1 MFPKRITTNHPLWIT
16 SSWLILSRSFYNN
29 DNFSHKRRAVQQ
41 EHYKFYDNLYTV
53 RSIHTCIESKSN
65 QQSHLARF
73 VAQMSMANTL
83 VLATISSFDKKSL
96 GKDQQLESRGDC
108 APSVDTARRVEI
120 WRSKAKKTA
129 TAAFPASNRIAR
141 LTCMRVPLNLL
152 DARQTSFGRW
162 EEWTRYKERESSR
175 QRNQWRK
182 QEATKNGET
191 EKERSS

>member
-29 DNFSHKRRAVQQ
+29 DNFSHKSRAVQQ
-41 EHYKFYDNLYTV
+41 EHYKFYDTLYTL
-53 RSIHTCIESKSN
+53 RSIHTCIEWKSN
-65 QQSHLARF
+65 QQSHVTRF

-83 VLATISSFDKKSL
+83 VLATISSFDKKL
-96 GKDQQLESRGDC
+96 LRKDQQLWSRDRW
-108 APSVDTARRVEI
+108 ATSVDTARRVEI
-120 WRSKAKKTA
+120 WRSKARKTT
-129 TAAFPASNRIAR
+129 TAAFPTGNRIAR

-162 EEWTRYKERESSR
+162 EERTRYKGRESSR

-182 QEATKNGET
+182 QEATKNGDT
-191 EKERSS
+191 EKEGLS